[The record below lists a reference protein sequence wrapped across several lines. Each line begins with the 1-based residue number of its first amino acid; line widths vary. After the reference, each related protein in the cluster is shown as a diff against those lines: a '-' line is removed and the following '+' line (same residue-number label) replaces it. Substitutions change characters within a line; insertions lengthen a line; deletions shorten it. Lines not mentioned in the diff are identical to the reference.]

1 MPIEDALT
9 LITRNFD
16 TYMRGEQTGSGTQS
30 TGINSLSDRHP
41 EAIQVSKNFVFTI
54 GMLLKRVFTTKI
66 D

>member
-16 TYMRGEQTGSGTQS
+16 AYMRGEQTGSGAQN

-41 EAIQVSKNFVFTI
+41 EAIQVSKLISIYNVF
-54 GMLLKRVFTTKI
+54 
-66 D
+66 